1 MPRTL
6 FQNNAAG
13 HDGAIPTDTRNRA
26 MYVLLGSNGNITSR
40 AARLLLAQGEPVR
53 VVGRSAASLE
63 ALKAAGAQVA
73 SGDVADDGF
82 LAKAF
87 GGARAVYTMIPPDY
101 TAPDMLASQ
110 DRMGEAIARA
120 IRKADVKQVVNL
132 SSIGGHL
139 PS

>member
-26 MYVLLGSNGNITSR
+26 MYVLLGSNGHITSR
-40 AARLLLAQGEPVR
+40 AARLILAQGESVR

-63 ALKAAGAQVA
+63 PLKSAGARIAAGDITDEA
-73 SGDVADDGF
+73 F

-87 GGARAVYTMIPPDY
+87 DGARAVYTMIPPD
-101 TAPDMLASQ
+101 
-110 DRMGEAIARA
+110 
-120 IRKADVKQVVNL
+120 
-132 SSIGGHL
+132 
-139 PS
+139 